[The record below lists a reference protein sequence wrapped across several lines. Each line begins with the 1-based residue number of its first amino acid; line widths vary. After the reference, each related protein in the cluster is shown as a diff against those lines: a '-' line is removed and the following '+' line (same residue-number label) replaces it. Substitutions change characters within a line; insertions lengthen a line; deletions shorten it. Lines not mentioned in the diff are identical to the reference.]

1 MAAATTPPPLVSFF
15 HQREEYVR
23 LLLGRDKQ
31 PALPQLRALH
41 ARIVKSG
48 HDSETFL
55 RNLLLEMYGRCGSL
69 GDARRVFDA
78 TDHKNL
84 FTWNTMMVALVRNS
98 QHCDAASLLHV
109 MDLEGI
115 TPGSLI
121 LATLLSSCS
130 MSRNLKLGNWI
141 AVRAAATGW
150 SSNLLVSCAAITMYS
165 SCGRLHEACL
175 VFETVQGRCSASWNS
190 MIVAYTQHGHL
201 HTALQLLE
209 ANRCDKLPPSH
220 VLVALLGACSK
231 TATEESLQVG
241 RRLHSIIIHGT
252 SPSSENDAIV
262 YNSLVDMYAKCGS
275 VEEAKVVFERM
286 TYRSQV
292 SWNAMACAYAQH
304 GHKTEAMRVFW
315 AMDLEGVKADAFV
328 FPSILSCCRTLCEFK
343 ALHARIIACG
353 HDSDVVVRNALVRL
367 YSEFDSI
374 DDAQN
379 IFDSPAFRMTSN
391 VVSWSSMIAAYARC
405 KHARQAVACMRR
417 MDLEGIT
424 PNSITFLCLAEA
436 LRQLGDFGLVK
447 LFHVRAAASGC
458 MTSMVE
464 TALIQMYASCGRI
477 DRAQHLFW
485 RMTRKSLT
493 SWSVIIFELVQ
504 AGLNAE
510 ALDVFYKMASSR
522 EPDIVCLVNALGAC
536 CGSSALADGKRI
548 HRLISD
554 RGFECAASACVA
566 LINMYSKCGGLSNA
580 ATVFTAWLWHSSGCD
595 NVACWTAMIAAYAQH
610 GRTGLAV
617 ELFREMNLAGVRG
630 NQITFTC
637 LLHACSQ
644 CGLLEQGRLQ
654 FISILAEHGMVPT
667 RDHYSCMADH
677 LARAGKIEEA
687 QDLIQTMPFQPDA
700 AAWSSLLGAC
710 KSSGDVNRAEV
721 VASKS
726 MVEPGTY
733 VLLSDTF
740 VLSSKEAL

>member
-1 MAAATTPPPLVSFF
+1 
-15 HQREEYVR
+15 
-23 LLLGRDKQ
+23 
-31 PALPQLRALH
+31 
-41 ARIVKSG
+41 
-48 HDSETFL
+48 
-55 RNLLLEMYGRCGSL
+55 MYGRCGSL

-275 VEEAKVVFERM
+275 VEEAK
-286 TYRSQV
+286 
-292 SWNAMACAYAQH
+292 
-304 GHKTEAMRVFW
+304 
-315 AMDLEGVKADAFV
+315 
-328 FPSILSCCRTLCEFK
+328 
-343 ALHARIIACG
+343 
-353 HDSDVVVRNALVRL
+353 
-367 YSEFDSI
+367 
-374 DDAQN
+374 N

>member
-1 MAAATTPPPLVSFF
+1 
-15 HQREEYVR
+15 
-23 LLLGRDKQ
+23 
-31 PALPQLRALH
+31 
-41 ARIVKSG
+41 
-48 HDSETFL
+48 
-55 RNLLLEMYGRCGSL
+55 MYGRCGSL

-84 FTWNTMMVALVRNS
+84 FTWNTMMVALVRNA
-98 QHCDAASLLHV
+98 QHCAAASLLHV
-109 MDLEGI
+109 MDLEGV

-130 MSRNLKLGNWI
+130 MSGNLKLGNWI

-150 SSNLLVSCAAITMYS
+150 SSSVLVSCAAISMYS

-201 HTALQLLE
+201 HKALQLLE

-304 GHKTEAMRVFW
+304 GHETEAMRVFW

-328 FPSILSCCRTLCEFK
+328 FPSILSCCRTLCEFR

-353 HDSDVVVRNALVRL
+353 HESDVVVRNAL
-367 YSEFDSI
+367 
-374 DDAQN
+374 
-379 IFDSPAFRMTSN
+379 
-391 VVSWSSMIAAYARC
+391 
-405 KHARQAVACMRR
+405 
-417 MDLEGIT
+417 
-424 PNSITFLCLAEA
+424 
-436 LRQLGDFGLVK
+436 
-447 LFHVRAAASGC
+447 
-458 MTSMVE
+458 

-510 ALDVFYKMASSR
+510 ALDLFYKMASSR

-580 ATVFTAWLWHSSGCD
+580 ATVFTAWLRHSSGCA

-726 MVEPGTY
+726 MVEPGAY

-740 VLSSKEAL
+740 ALSSKEVL